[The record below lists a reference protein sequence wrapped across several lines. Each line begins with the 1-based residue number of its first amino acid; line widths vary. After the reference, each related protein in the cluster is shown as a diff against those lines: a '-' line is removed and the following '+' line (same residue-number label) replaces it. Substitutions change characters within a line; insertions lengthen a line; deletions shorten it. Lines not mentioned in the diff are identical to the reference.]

1 MPIITKQQAL
11 FRWDTLPMNLREA
24 IFSERNAEILWQI
37 CELQHLPEDRIYR
50 VATLAGDVIMGFI
63 HPEDLAREIQESVGL
78 KFEVAEIIANEI
90 IKKIFAPI
98 RSDIDKIYSP
108 IVEVPETFEEE
119 EKKEEAETLVIT
131 GAPKVDSVLKAKEP
145 EPFKIIVTE
154 GGEELIVPGTGGEG
168 AEAEGAL
175 AISEGP
181 TIIQKGLELETAVG
195 AKKPLS
201 GLFSFLRA
209 KKEEEAGAGAA
220 GAAQIEL
227 GAVEPDM
234 PVAPVSFVSAPEIIL
249 EAPIPAN
256 VGGIIPPLES
266 PREVHY
272 GEMKTPI
279 NSAGEELVSI
289 QIPVSGG
296 ITSPSDKI
304 LIEEIKEATEERGK
318 LEANSKVKKMNFVF
332 REEEIPEDV
341 VAVPQDEERKQKRGV
356 LKKLAG
362 FLSREKIRENG
373 TVEIEE
379 EIKQEIE
386 IKPAEPK
393 QSLFKRLFKRK
404 AKKEIISEIEIP
416 IKPVEA
422 PIEKIQAEIELEPE
436 TEIIEETKKERF
448 KFFKKIFSR
457 KKPAEEIKEEESLEL
472 PIKIE
477 EPKN

>member
-1 MPIITKQQAL
+1 MSIVLLDKSMPNITKQQAL
-11 FRWDTLPMNLREA
+11 FRWDILPMNLREA

-63 HPEDLAREIQESVGL
+63 HPEDLAREIQEQVGL

-108 IVEVPETFEEE
+108 IVEVPEAFEEE
-119 EKKEEAETLVIT
+119 EEGEEAETLVIT

-168 AEAEGAL
+168 AEGEGLPAM
-175 AISEGP
+175 SEGP

-227 GAVEPDM
+227 GAVVKSEIVEPVM
-234 PVAPVSFVSAPEIIL
+234 PVAPVGEV
-249 EAPIPAN
+249 
-256 VGGIIPPLES
+256 IPPLES
-266 PREVHY
+266 SREVHY

-279 NSAGEELVSI
+279 NAAGEELVSI
-289 QIPVSGG
+289 QIPVSGE
-296 ITSPSDKI
+296 IISPSDKV

-318 LEANSKVKKMNFVF
+318 LEASSNVKKMNFVF
-332 REEEIPEDV
+332 REEEAP
-341 VAVPQDEERKQKRGV
+341 VAVPQDEERKQKRGI

-362 FLSREKIRENG
+362 FLSRKKLRENG
-373 TVEIEE
+373 EAIIE
-379 EIKQEIE
+379 QEIE
-386 IKPAEPK
+386 VKPAEPK
-393 QSLFKRLFKRK
+393 QNFFKRLFKRK
-404 AKKEIISEIEIP
+404 EKKEIVSEIEIP
-416 IKPVEA
+416 IEPVEA
-422 PIEKIQAEIELEPE
+422 PIEKIQVEIKLDPEIEITPVE
-436 TEIIEETKKERF
+436 EIKKENLGFLKR
-448 KFFKKIFSR
+448 IFSR
-457 KKPAEEIKEEESLEL
+457 KKKFAEEIKEEELEL

-477 EPKN
+477 EPKS